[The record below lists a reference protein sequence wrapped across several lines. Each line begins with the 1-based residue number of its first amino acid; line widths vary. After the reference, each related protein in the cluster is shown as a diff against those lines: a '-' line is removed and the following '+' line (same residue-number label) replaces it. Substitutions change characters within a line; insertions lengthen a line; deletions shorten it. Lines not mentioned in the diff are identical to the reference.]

1 MKTVRFARI
10 HCNREALYSVMGNV
24 HPTWID
30 DEEVLLQ
37 LSAFSATL
45 TPRISPA

>member
-1 MKTVRFARI
+1 MRIARFNRI
-10 HCNREALYSVMGNV
+10 HSIRESLYGVMGFI
-24 HPTWID
+24 HPHWID

-45 TPRISPA
+45 TPRIILD